1 MTAVLVIIVLMIV
14 AAGAGI
20 VVVVRRLQAA
30 NRRRAQLIPGVNAGV
45 PDSWAGSHDPEA
57 RLHRRLRDALGALR
71 SSPTL
76 DYDGML
82 IDARVR
88 LEAAATEFDGRLV
101 ALSQLPSDAKTP
113 MLADAE
119 AAVGQVETVVAELI
133 ANPSNALPALDSA
146 VGRLQQPPPQLSQ

>member
-1 MTAVLVIIVLMIV
+1 MAVVLLVIVLVVVIGGGAV
-14 AAGAGI
+14 AFLAI
-20 VVVVRRLQAA
+20 RLQSA
-30 NRRRAQLIPGVNAGV
+30 NRRRAQLIPGMSAGI

-57 RLHRRLRDALGALR
+57 RLHRRLRDALTALR
-71 SSPTL
+71 STPAL

-88 LEAAATEFDGRLV
+88 LEAAAVEFDGRLV
-101 ALSQLPSDAKTP
+101 ALSHLTSDAKAP

-119 AAVGQVETVVAELI
+119 AAVGQVESVVAELI

-146 VGRLQQPPPQLSQ
+146 VGRLQQPPPALDS